1 MTSHFPA
8 SPLNHKDES
17 DEAHQARPPRPGPD
31 NSHLPPP
38 TSTRTLDETTWR
50 LCTQLHREHAV
61 DDATYA
67 AAVEEHGEVGVA
79 DLIHALGYYVL
90 VCMTLNTFRVDLPD
104 GAKPPFPVDG

>member
-1 MTSHFPA
+1 MARDEGLPEAVIQAVKRGEEPA
-8 SPLNHKDES
+8 AFD
-17 DEAHQARPPRPGPD
+17 DRG
-31 NSHLPPP
+31 
-38 TSTRTLDETTWR
+38 DETTWR